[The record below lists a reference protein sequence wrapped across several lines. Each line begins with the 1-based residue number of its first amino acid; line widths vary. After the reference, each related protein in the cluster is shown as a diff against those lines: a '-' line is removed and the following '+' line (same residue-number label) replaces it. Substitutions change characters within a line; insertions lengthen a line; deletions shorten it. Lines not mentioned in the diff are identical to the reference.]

1 VCRRRTSAATAATST
16 GLVVSTVISGPMP
29 TGRSVVF
36 FHRGQRQRPLVDL
49 RVEAGLDHHVA
60 RAGRERP
67 QHRKRRG
74 AQPPR
79 PSSVEPALARDV
91 QGVVQRH
98 LDHVLGHQ
106 RVAELRCQR
115 EGEAALPAP
124 GLPEIYTIWM
134 TTGGVLSR
142 WRICGFDLA
151 FDFSFRKSGTRLQR
165 HSLEDDKED
174 RREYRYQAD
183 DPEGHRIRRLTR
195 FNAAD
200 TVLLLRLEV
209 PRVMTAQY
217 QRAHRK
223 R

>member
-60 RAGRERP
+60 RASRERP
-67 QHRKRRG
+67 KYRKGRG

-98 LDHVLGHQ
+98 PDHVLGHQ

-115 EGEAALPAP
+115 EGEAALPRP

-134 TTGGVLSR
+134 TTGGALS
-142 WRICGFDLA
+142 
-151 FDFSFRKSGTRLQR
+151 SRLR
-165 HSLEDDKED
+165 AGWM
-174 RREYRYQAD
+174 RAAGCR
-183 DPEGHRIRRLTR
+183 RRLRIMKLTEETGEVTQAVIGAMGQNPCKGVTHTR
-195 FNAAD
+195 DEMLPLASRNPNDGREGQGPFEMAD
-200 TVLLLRLEV
+200 LRV
-209 PRVMTAQY
+209 
-217 QRAHRK
+217 
-223 R
+223 

>member
-98 LDHVLGHQ
+98 PDHVLGHQ

-115 EGEAALPAP
+115 EGEAALPRP

-134 TTGGVLSR
+134 TTGGALSR

-151 FDFSFRKSGTRLQR
+151 FDFSFRKPETRLQR

-174 RREYRYQAD
+174 RREYRY
-183 DPEGHRIRRLTR
+183 
-195 FNAAD
+195 
-200 TVLLLRLEV
+200 
-209 PRVMTAQY
+209 
-217 QRAHRK
+217 
-223 R
+223 